1 MGGIYADMDT
11 VAIKSPKEWI
21 SGKEHSQLIM
31 TLENETHFC
40 QWVFA
45 APKGS
50 KVLNDVIELAVR
62 KLLSAV
68 KFDSAHLCM
77 NSLDQERS
85 LHVFL
90 TTLKKNKLPMYTE
103 NKYDYINYVMK
114 DHLYMY
120 IIILNFM
127 VRIIWYNTYS
137 QVKILTDGVTKEIFI
152 LDQLNKRY
160 KLYKL
165 YKLYENSSIFPCFPA
180 SRI

>member
-1 MGGIYADMDT
+1 
-11 VAIKSPKEWI
+11 
-21 SGKEHSQLIM
+21 
-31 TLENETHFC
+31 
-40 QWVFA
+40 
-45 APKGS
+45 
-50 KVLNDVIELAVR
+50 
-62 KLLSAV
+62 
-68 KFDSAHLCM
+68 
-77 NSLDQERS
+77 
-85 LHVFL
+85 
-90 TTLKKNKLPMYTE
+90 MYTE